1 MKGNFFYQRLGVKI
15 ARGRKLQG
23 LTQEDLSLLAG
34 IDRAYIARI
43 ETGRANP
50 SIMILNKIA
59 RVLRLKVFNLIDGM

>member
-1 MKGNFFYQRLGVKI
+1 MKGNFFYQRLGLKI
-15 ARGRKLQG
+15 ARVRKLQG

-59 RVLRLKVFNLIDGM
+59 KVLRRKVFNLIDGV